1 MSKRNLS
8 LQQQRRI
15 REKRLRD
22 TVDPAEQLLDDQQ
35 LGAEQVGV
43 VYARYGQQAD
53 VSNPERPDVAPK
65 RCYLRANLG
74 SPVTGDRVIWR
85 DSESSS
91 GVITALMPRHSVLE
105 RPDHNNQPR
114 AVAANIDLVCVVIAP
129 EPEPHGNLIDRFLV
143 AAKLHDLDAI
153 VVSNK
158 TDIDG
163 PHCDEIASLTQ
174 LYRTLNYEV
183 YPVSAKTGTGIAK
196 LSARLRGNYGILAG
210 QSGVGK
216 TSLINQ
222 LFPEAAARVGELS
235 TQRRKGKHTTTASH
249 LYLLPEGG
257 GVIDA
262 PGIREFG
269 LGHLSSSNLIEGFVE
284 LRPLL
289 GQCQFRDCSHTQEP
303 GCAIIAAVERG
314 EVDPRRLASLRH
326 MEQAEASR

>member
-1 MSKRNLS
+1 MSKRNLT

-15 REKRLRD
+15 SEKRLRE
-22 TVDPAEQLLDDQQ
+22 TIDPAEQLPADEQ
-35 LGAEQVGV
+35 LGVEQIGA

-53 VSNPERPDVAPK
+53 IINPEQPTAPPK

-74 SPVTGDRVIWR
+74 SPVAGDRVVWR
-85 DSESSS
+85 DGTPY
-91 GVITALMPRHSVLE
+91 GVVTALMPRHSVLE

-114 AVAANIDLVCVVIAP
+114 PVAANIDLVCVVIAP

-143 AAKLHDLDAI
+143 AARLHDLEAI
-153 VVSNK
+153 LVVNK
-158 TDIDG
+158 TDLDT
-163 PHCDEIASLTQ
+163 PHSDELDSLIE
-174 LYRTLNYEV
+174 LYRKLGYEV
-183 YPVSAKTGTGIAK
+183 YPVSAKTGTGIPE
-196 LSARLRGNYGILAG
+196 LTARLHDNYAILAG

-216 TSLINQ
+216 SSLINH
-222 LFPEAAARVGELS
+222 LFPNIDARVGELS
-235 TQRRKGKHTTTASH
+235 TQKRKGKHTTTASH

-257 GVIDA
+257 GVIDS

-269 LGHLSSSNLIEGFVE
+269 LGHLPSNNLIEGFVE

-303 GCAIIAAVERG
+303 RCAIIAALERG

-326 MEQAEASR
+326 MEQAVFTR